1 MMAASFCATCQA
13 FVFLVT
19 KEPFGCP
26 IDTLAV
32 SEFVTAQHWYER
44 FFDRPADVVAHATEV
59 MWKATASGWM
69 YIVRDLDHA
78 GHSIVAIAVP
88 DVEQTV
94 AALLERGIE
103 SGPIER
109 QSENARKAVV
119 VDPDGNSIGIIEEH

>member
-1 MMAASFCATCQA
+1 MES
-13 FVFLVT
+13 
-19 KEPFGCP
+19 
-26 IDTLAV
+26 D
-32 SEFVTAQHWYER
+32 SER
-44 FFDRPADVVAHATEV
+44 MDI
-59 MWKATASGWM
+59 

-88 DVEQTV
+88 DIEQTV

-119 VDPDGNSIGIIEEH
+119 VDPDGNSIGIIEAH

>member
-1 MMAASFCATCQA
+1 MNT
-13 FVFLVT
+13 
-19 KEPFGCP
+19 E
-26 IDTLAV
+26 TLFAGVAV
-32 SEFVTAQHWYER
+32 SEFETAQHWYER
-44 FFDRPADVVAHATEV
+44 FFDRPADVVAHTTEV

-69 YIVRDLDHA
+69 YIVRDPDHA

-119 VDPDGNSIGIIEEH
+119 VDPDGNSIGIIEVH

>member
-1 MMAASFCATCQA
+1 MNT
-13 FVFLVT
+13 
-19 KEPFGCP
+19 E
-26 IDTLAV
+26 TLFAGVAV
-32 SEFVTAQHWYER
+32 SDFETAQHWYER
-44 FFDRPADVVAHATEV
+44 FFDRPADVVAHTTEV
-59 MWKATASGWM
+59 MWKATASGWI
-69 YIVRDLDHA
+69 YIVRDRDHA

-119 VDPDGNSIGIIEEH
+119 VDPDGNSIGIIEAH